1 MGAVPALSR
10 ALASFLPRNINSVND
25 AILSEL
31 SQSVLQLSAVPFRN
45 QQRAAA
51 NLEAVSRRVPESVT
65 RLLPSLLA
73 DSPDPDSA
81 LNLFE
86 RLCSQADLGALR
98 SLESHPFLIHYA
110 LTAFSCSQYLG
121 EALIQNQDLFYAL
134 ARERN
139 LDGSQSRED
148 YRERFARLR
157 ARSLESDFSTL
168 SARFKKREYIRIM
181 LRDVLR
187 IASLAEITAEISV
200 LSDVLIEQAL
210 IECDSALRKRY
221 GAPQHVHEQRVR
233 DTGFAVLSLGKLG
246 GNELNY
252 NSDVDLLF
260 LYEDG
265 ENPSAEGIG
274 NREYFARLTQHVTQ
288 ALSTPTKEGAVFRID
303 LRLRPQGNEGEPAV
317 ALAEALRYY
326 QESAHDWELQALIKV
341 RHSAGDVRLSRE
353 FIRAVEPRVYRKG
366 LNFSA
371 IETALTSREKIGS
384 RRQFNRTLYKSEQGI
399 DVKVDRGGIRDIEFL
414 VQCLQRVYGGEE
426 PWLRSSGTLFSLQ
439 KLHDKNHI
447 SGKDFHE
454 LNDTYEF
461 LRQVE
466 HRLQLKHGQQTHRLP
481 ESADEL
487 LALARS
493 VTAAHERTSEDSGRR
508 LEQSLQSRMS
518 AVAQI
523 YQRIVHEQQVVQQ
536 QEQAGK
542 QFRLRPVPAAEPGRE
557 QSFEQVLHR
566 LAVDS
571 PTLYQMASRRDLSSR
586 MRRMLHRFL
595 TSALTSPERW
605 AAVMASGAALERALS
620 IFESSDYLS
629 DVLIRH
635 PEEIATLEDPALR
648 FHAAQQEWLNFNPES
663 GSVGADRT
671 LEFLPKADCSYA
683 EKMVLLRKHYR
694 RRVFM
699 LGVTDI
705 LSPRSVF
712 ESLLEESNA
721 AEAAIQAAFAI
732 AHARCQLQPPALAV
746 LALGRLGTYEFDIA
760 SDADLIFVRP
770 DDLDP
775 VLAARIAEQTV
786 DILSA
791 YTQEG
796 TVFPVDTRL
805 RPLGEDG
812 DLVCTLS
819 ALRAYFS
826 ERGEARP
833 WEALSFSKIRP
844 IAGPKDLLDSAVDS
858 VLQDI
863 TRFSKLP
870 TFLEKVLEMRTRL
883 AEAESAGGRNFK
895 RGPGGFYD
903 IDFLAGYL
911 QIRHGL
917 AHPSANIRDRLY
929 ALAGCGLLGDADCAT
944 LDYAAEFL
952 RSLDHVIRLVKG
964 RARTAP
970 PEGEHDSEV
979 VERLVGRI
987 LQADFSAAIE
997 QELNRVRTEVRAAF
1011 NKLMV

>member
-1 MGAVPALSR
+1 M
-10 ALASFLPRNINSVND
+10 
-25 AILSEL
+25 SE
-31 SQSVLQLSAVPFRN
+31 SVLQLSAIPFRN
-45 QQRAAA
+45 QQRASA
-51 NLEAVSRRVPESVT
+51 NLEAVGQRVPEPIT
-65 RLLPSLLA
+65 RLLTSLLA

-86 RLCSQADLGALR
+86 RLASQAEAGVLR
-98 SLESHPFLIHYA
+98 LLELHPFLIHYA
-110 LTAFSCSQYLG
+110 LTVFGCSQYLG
-121 EALIQNQDLFYAL
+121 EALIQNPDLFYAL

-168 SARFKKREYIRIM
+168 LARFKKREYIRIM

-200 LSDVLIEQAL
+200 LSDVLIEQAW

-221 GAPQHVHEQRVR
+221 GAPQHLREQRVR

-265 ENPSAEGIG
+265 DNPSAEGIE
-274 NREYFARLTQHVTQ
+274 NREYFARLAQQITD
-288 ALSTPTKEGAVFRID
+288 ALSRPTKEGAVFRID

-317 ALAEALRYY
+317 PMGQALRYY
-326 QESAHDWELQALIKV
+326 QEAAHDWELQALIKV
-341 RHSAGDVRLSRE
+341 RHSAGDLVLSRE
-353 FIRAVEPRVYRKG
+353 FIRGVQPRVYSKG

-371 IETALTSREKIGS
+371 VETALTSREKIGS
-384 RRQFNRTLYKSEQGI
+384 RRQFNRAVYKSEQGI
-399 DVKVDRGGIRDIEFL
+399 DVKLDRGGIRDIEFL

-487 LALARS
+487 LVLARS
-493 VTAAHERTSEDSGRR
+493 VTAAHERTTPESG
-508 LEQSLQSRMS
+508 QHLQQGLQNRMN

-542 QFRLRPVPAAEPGRE
+542 QFRLRPAPAADPGRE

-571 PTLYQMASRRDLSSR
+571 PALYQMASRRDLSSR

-595 TSALTSPERW
+595 TSALTSSDRW
-605 AAVMASGAALERALS
+605 ASVMASEAALERALS
-620 IFESSDYLS
+620 IFENSDYLS

-635 PEEIATLEDPALR
+635 PEEIATLEDPALHS
-648 FHAAQQEWLNFNPES
+648 HAAQQEWLKFSSES
-663 GSVGADRT
+663 ESAADRT
-671 LEFLPKADCSYA
+671 LEFLPTAGYSYA

-694 RRVFM
+694 RRALM
-699 LGVTDI
+699 LAVGDI

-712 ESLLEESNA
+712 ESLLEASNA
-721 AEAAIQAAFAI
+721 ADSAIQAAFAI
-732 AHARCQLQPPALAV
+732 AHARHQLESPSLAV

-775 VLAARIAEQTV
+775 VLAAKIAEQTV
-786 DILSA
+786 DMLSA

-812 DLVCTLS
+812 DLVSTVS

-844 IAGPKDLLDSAVDS
+844 IAGPKELLDTTVES
-858 VLQDI
+858 VLQEI

-870 TFLEKVLEMRTRL
+870 TFLEKVLEMRTKL
-883 AEAESAGGRNFK
+883 AEAESAGGKNFK

-903 IDFLAGYL
+903 IDFLTGYL

-917 AHPSANIRDRLY
+917 VQASANIRDRLY
-929 ALAGCGLLGDADCAT
+929 ALAGRGLLGDADCAT

-987 LQADFSAAIE
+987 LQSDFSGVIE